1 MLLTGIIHAVA
12 LPLAATEGGEE
23 ESSNF
28 LVSPDVGL
36 MIWTVLAFLVALFV
50 LRKYAFPQISAALEK
65 RQHLIE
71 ESIDS
76 AERTKAEADEILA
89 EYRERLK
96 EARAQAEEIVARAR
110 KNGEAAER
118 AAAEQA
124 AELREEQLERA
135 RKDIQAETAR
145 ALQEIRREVADLTV
159 AATERVTRKTLTEDD
174 QRRLVED
181 ALSELDFSALGERR

>member
-36 MIWTVLAFLVALFV
+36 MIWTVLAFLVALFI

-124 AELREEQLERA
+124 AEIREEQLERA

-159 AATERVTRKTLTEDD
+159 AATERVTRKSLNEED